1 MKYLITESQLEAF
14 LLRRFTMDELEA
26 LRDDYNYIMDEEDF
40 EDSADR
46 DDYAYELIE
55 DISSF
60 FSLQE
65 YDSEQVIGRWVENT
79 LQVRV
84 TNTDYEFV
92 AHPGMVE
99 NTP

>member
-55 DISSF
+55 KFIDRHRGEEF
-60 FSLQE
+60 LQ
-65 YDSEQVIGRWVENT
+65 YDDDTEFYDKRSKYIGALLKFLNS
-79 LQVRV
+79 
-84 TNTDYEFV
+84 N
-92 AHPGMVE
+92 
-99 NTP
+99 

>member
-55 DISSF
+55 KFVDRRRGEEF
-60 FSLQE
+60 FQYDDDTEFYNKRSE
-65 YDSEQVIGRWVENT
+65 YIRALLKFLNT
-79 LQVRV
+79 
-84 TNTDYEFV
+84 N
-92 AHPGMVE
+92 
-99 NTP
+99 

>member
-55 DISSF
+55 KF
-60 FSLQE
+60 C
-65 YDSEQVIGRWVENT
+65 
-79 LQVRV
+79 
-84 TNTDYEFV
+84 
-92 AHPGMVE
+92 
-99 NTP
+99 

>member
-55 DISSF
+55 KFIDRHRGEEF
-60 FSLQE
+60 FQYDNDTEFYDKRSE
-65 YDSEQVIGRWVENT
+65 YIRALLKFLNT
-79 LQVRV
+79 
-84 TNTDYEFV
+84 N
-92 AHPGMVE
+92 
-99 NTP
+99 

>member
-46 DDYAYELIE
+46 DVYAYELIE
-55 DISSF
+55 KFIDRHRSEEF
-60 FSLQE
+60 FQYDDDTEFYDKRSE
-65 YDSEQVIGRWVENT
+65 YIRALLKFLNSN
-79 LQVRV
+79 
-84 TNTDYEFV
+84 
-92 AHPGMVE
+92 
-99 NTP
+99 

>member
-14 LLRRFTMDELEA
+14 LLRRFTMDELES

-55 DISSF
+55 KFVDRHRGKEF
-60 FSLQE
+60 FQ
-65 YDSEQVIGRWVENT
+65 YDDDTEFYAKRSKYIGALLKFLNS
-79 LQVRV
+79 
-84 TNTDYEFV
+84 N
-92 AHPGMVE
+92 
-99 NTP
+99 